1 MRIVGGKWLLRPGPE
16 GSPSNL
22 RLDDGSRVAVIG
34 GGPAG
39 SFFSYFV
46 MDMAQRVGRDVR
58 VDIYEPRD
66 FSVPGP
72 TGCNMCGGIL
82 SESLVETL
90 AVEGINLPPTVVQRA
105 IDSYV
110 LHTDVGS
117 VRIETPLY
125 EKRIGAVH
133 RGPGPRGVKEI
144 KWDSFDG
151 HLQELAV
158 AKGASLIR
166 GRVDEFGWLEG
177 RPQIKTRDGSAK
189 SYDLLVVAIGVNS
202 TALKLFQ
209 GLGLGYHL
217 PLTTR
222 TAIREYYLGEA
233 TIGMSLGSAMHVFL
247 LNIPRVEFAALI
259 PKGDYV
265 TVCLLGEEIDS
276 ELLRSFLSS
285 PEVKHVMPPSWCP
298 DQPPNCQCSPHIN
311 VRGALQPF
319 ADRVVFIGDCGVT
332 RLYKDGIGAA
342 YRTAKAAATTAI
354 FHGVSAEDFKR
365 RYWPTCQAIATDN
378 AIGKVIFAVTRQ
390 IQKRRLTRRAVL
402 RMVATEQEKAGR
414 HRRMSMVLWD
424 MFTGSA
430 PYREILLRTLHP
442 AFLARFLW
450 DIANS
455 VAPLSRGQWS
465 KGDGMERTGAL
476 GEVYQDGEVIVRQGE
491 TGDCMYVIQEGQV
504 EVLLEKDGKVTRVAV
519 LGEGDFFGEMSLIER
534 EARSATVRALG
545 AVRVLTVD
553 KGIFLHRI
561 HEDPSLA
568 YRIMQKMSHRIRELD
583 DELSRVKAVGTY

>member
-90 AVEGINLPPTVVQRA
+90 GVEGINLPPTVVQRA

-117 VRIETPLY
+117 VRIDTPLH

-151 HLQELAV
+151 HLQKLAV

-276 ELLRSFLSS
+276 ELLQSFLSS
-285 PEVKHVMPPSWCP
+285 PEVNHVMPPGWHP

-354 FHGVSAEDFKR
+354 FQGVSAEDFKR

-378 AIGKVIFAVTRQ
+378 ALGKVIFAVTRQ

-402 RMVATEQEKAGR
+402 RMAAAEQEKAGR

-450 DIANS
+450 DIVNS

-465 KGDGMERTGAL
+465 KGDGMERTGAM
-476 GEVYQDGEVIVRQGE
+476 GKVYQDGEVIVSQGE
-491 TGDCMYVIQEGQV
+491 VGDCMYVVQEGQV
-504 EVLLEKDGKVTRVAV
+504 EVLVEREGKATRVAV
-519 LGEGDFFGEMSLIER
+519 LGEGDIFGEMALIER
-534 EARSATVRALG
+534 EVRSATVRALG
-545 AVRVLTVD
+545 VVRVLTVD
-553 KGIFLHRI
+553 KGTFLRRI

-583 DELSRVKAVGTY
+583 DELARVQAGRSH